1 MKEKVRFD
9 SRRVRLRA
17 GEYERADKRYE
28 YRYTVFGKEHFIYAK
43 TLEDYAKRKQALILQ
58 SKKSGTKIPI
68 QLR

>member
-17 GEYERADKRYE
+17 GEYERANTAILYLVKSISYMQ
-28 YRYTVFGKEHFIYAK
+28 KHWK
-43 TLEDYAKRKQALILQ
+43 LYAKRKQALILQ

>member
-43 TLEDYAKRKQALILQ
+43 TLEALRE
-58 SKKSGTKIPI
+58 K
-68 QLR
+68 